1 MHSSSK
7 YQLRIT
13 AETRHREVSG
23 VPRGI
28 LYSSVLSSETAL
40 TEHTYSLD
48 LRTRYPL
55 SLQRFMARQSQSS
68 TDSLGDS

>member
-1 MHSSSK
+1 MHPSSK

-48 LRTRYPL
+48 LRTR
-55 SLQRFMARQSQSS
+55 
-68 TDSLGDS
+68 